1 MKYFINTDDFG
12 IQLMKTQNSCL
23 KKLAYFIR
31 PIKEVFLIKKK
42 KRVNLQ
48 IIVFSYALNT
58 WSGILLQK

>member
-31 PIKEVFLIKKK
+31 PIKEVFLIQK
-42 KRVNLQ
+42 VNLQ
-48 IIVFSYALNT
+48 IIMFGYALNT
-58 WSGILLQK
+58 WSGILLHK